1 VLNGMKTEK
10 NKILEIEKREI
21 RDNIKKELKIVNRVI
36 VNKVKDMDDN
46 IKEMIRSEYKKHKI
60 GWKKYIFPLMKLRY
74 NLLKFRKEKWIK
86 TYLRENE
93 LEYNEET
100 WNKKGIIYIRI
111 NLINRWI
118 YIGQTEDNI
127 YSRSSSHLSDYK
139 KFKKRPQ
146 YKKMKEIGI
155 EEWIIIPIM
164 EIKNNSLR
172 LSIENSLINKYK
184 KYISNDR
191 RSYVNKYS
199 NNMENKE
206 VKKITNSIINESK
219 AHNLEIEMNKNNE
232 EMENIKSRSCNMSNN
247 INFEKYNDYGVD

>member
-1 VLNGMKTEK
+1 MTIKMNKENIRMVDICKKIHTVLNGMKTEK
-10 NKILEIEKREI
+10 NKILEIVENEIKMNINVLEKIKECINEIYDIIKIEKREI

-118 YIGQTEDNI
+118 Y
-127 YSRSSSHLSDYK
+127 
-139 KFKKRPQ
+139 RP
-146 YKKMKEIGI
+146 
-155 EEWIIIPIM
+155 
-164 EIKNNSLR
+164 N
-172 LSIENSLINKYK
+172 
-184 KYISNDR
+184 R
-191 RSYVNKYS
+191 R
-199 NNMENKE
+199 
-206 VKKITNSIINESK
+206 
-219 AHNLEIEMNKNNE
+219 
-232 EMENIKSRSCNMSNN
+232 
-247 INFEKYNDYGVD
+247 